1 MYKTLKYE
9 RDFWTSLISK
19 EKFPSFFP
27 PFIYRFLTSSRLFL
41 FKLSRG
47 AFLSLRVPSLS
58 PSSSVQ
64 NKTRGLTT
72 TTTILPQNDESQIR
86 TCDDDETINHR
97 RRRRRRTK
105 KKRRTR
111 RRRWCFDEMVGRDEH
126 RPQASDR
133 ALVRHR
139 VSARELGVRT

>member
-1 MYKTLKYE
+1 MYKTLNIY
-9 RDFWTSLISK
+9 ISK
-19 EKFPSFFP
+19 EKFPSFFS
-27 PFIYRFLTSSRLFL
+27 PFIYRFLTSSLFL

-47 AFLSLRVPSLS
+47 AFLSLCVPSLS
-58 PSSSVQ
+58 LSVVVCPEQ
-64 NKTRGLTT
+64 NARFDDDDDDTPTKRR
-72 TTTILPQNDESQIR
+72 ESNSD
-86 TCDDDETINHR
+86 DDDETINHRRR

>member
-1 MYKTLKYE
+1 MKGIFGHFESFLGISNHKRKIPIVLSSFYI
-9 RDFWTSLISK
+9 SLFDDQSSLPFQAFAGCIS
-19 EKFPSFFP
+19 FSPRS
-27 PFIYRFLTSSRLFL
+27 
-41 FKLSRG
+41 
-47 AFLSLRVPSLS
+47 LSL
-58 PSSSVQ
+58 SVVVCPEQ
-64 NKTRGLTT
+64 NARFDDDDDDTPTKRR
-72 TTTILPQNDESQIR
+72 ESNSD
-86 TCDDDETINHR
+86 DDDETINHR

>member
-9 RDFWTSLISK
+9 RDLDISIYLKKNSQIVLSSFYISLFDEQS
-19 EKFPSFFP
+19 SL
-27 PFIYRFLTSSRLFL
+27 PFQ
-41 FKLSRG
+41 
-47 AFLSLRVPSLS
+47 AFAGCIPFSPRSLSL
-58 PSSSVQ
+58 SVVVCPEQ
-64 NKTRGLTT
+64 NARFDDDDDDTPTKRR
-72 TTTILPQNDESQIR
+72 ESNSD
-86 TCDDDETINHR
+86 DDDETINHRR